1 MLDARIV
8 SANRECKCHDSD
20 DFPPVCEFLL
30 SLIYP
35 GLCYRNSICDRL
47 ALRVWI
53 DILTP
58 KHALFFEP
66 LYRDLVRD
74 GDELLLTTR
83 TYREAQQAL
92 ALKRLRFHVVGE
104 HGGATR
110 YGKLL
115 ASGQRVVKLAQ
126 LIEGWR
132 PDTAVSF
139 SSPEAARVA
148 FGLGVPHVAVND
160 SPHSWLVARLSI
172 PLSRYVC
179 SPWIIRRKVWLSFGA
194 WPDGIVA
201 YRALDAAAWLKRFKP
216 NPAVLR
222 QLSLKRDKP
231 IIVLRTEESFAS
243 YLEGKASDSAPVI
256 GPVTEELLKQK
267 LDAQIV
273 ISTRYGRQAPVLRQ
287 KFGNKVRVV
296 DHMIDATSLLYYA
309 SVFIGSGGTMTIEA
323 ALLGR
328 PAISN
333 FPGEKPLYIKY
344 LERKGLVK
352 TIRSPRE
359 IALRVTRILASGEEL
374 EGQEKRGTRLLREME
389 DPVKVI
395 AGVVRKAWKKTQ
407 S

>member
-1 MLDARIV
+1 M
-8 SANRECKCHDSD
+8 K
-20 DFPPVCEFLL
+20 
-30 SLIYP
+30 
-35 GLCYRNSICDRL
+35 
-47 ALRVWI
+47 VWI
-53 DILTP
+53 DVLTP

-66 LYRDLVRD
+66 LYRDLARD
-74 GDELLLTTR
+74 GHELLLTSR

-115 ASGQRVVKLAQ
+115 ASAHRVMKLAE
-126 LIEGWR
+126 LIESWR

-148 FGLGVPHVAVND
+148 FGLGVPHIAVND

-216 NPAVLR
+216 NPAVLK
-222 QLSLKRDKP
+222 QLSLKKDKP

-256 GPVTEELLKQK
+256 GPVTEEILRLK

-287 KFGNKVRVV
+287 KFGDKIRVV
-296 DHMIDATSLLYYA
+296 DHIIDATSLLYY
-309 SVFIGSGGTMTIEA
+309 STIFIGSGGTMTVEA

-333 FPGEKPLYIKY
+333 FPGEKPLYIEY

-359 IALRVTRILASGEEL
+359 IALRVARTLGSEEEL
-374 EGQEKRGTRLLREME
+374 EAQEKRGAKLLRQME
-389 DPVKVI
+389 DPIKVI
-395 AGVVRKAWKKTQ
+395 SRVVRKTWKK
-407 S
+407 SEN

>member
-1 MLDARIV
+1 VNSFYLLFT
-8 SANRECKCHDSD
+8 HDC
-20 DFPPVCEFLL
+20 VTEFDLGFA
-30 SLIYP
+30 
-35 GLCYRNSICDRL
+35 GLK
-47 ALRVWI
+47 VWI
-53 DILTP
+53 DVLTP

-74 GDELLLTTR
+74 GHELLLTTR
-83 TYREAQQAL
+83 TYREAVEAL
-92 ALKRLRFHVVGE
+92 RLKQLRFRIVGE
-104 HGGATR
+104 HGGGSR

-115 ASGQRVVKLAQ
+115 ASGVRVVKLAR
-126 LIEGWR
+126 LIESWR

-194 WPDGIVA
+194 WPDGIVT
-201 YRALDAAAWLKRFKP
+201 YKALDAAAWLKRYNP
-216 NPAVLR
+216 NPAVLK

-256 GPVTEELLKQK
+256 GPVTEEILRRK
-267 LDAQIV
+267 LDAQVV

-287 KFGNKVRVV
+287 KFGDRVHVV
-296 DHMIDATSLLYYA
+296 DHIVDATSLLYY
-309 SVFIGSGGTMTIEA
+309 STIFIGSGGTMTVEA

-352 TIRSPRE
+352 TIQSPRE
-359 IALRVTRILASGEEL
+359 IALRVARTLASEQEREE
-374 EGQEKRGTRLLREME
+374 QEKRGTKLLRQME
-389 DPVKVI
+389 DPIKVI
-395 AGVVRKAWKKTQ
+395 SRVVRKTWRKNEK
-407 S
+407 

>member
-1 MLDARIV
+1 M
-8 SANRECKCHDSD
+8 
-20 DFPPVCEFLL
+20 
-30 SLIYP
+30 
-35 GLCYRNSICDRL
+35 
-47 ALRVWI
+47 RVWI

-66 LYRDLVRD
+66 LYRDLTRD
-74 GDELLLTTR
+74 GHELLLTTR
-83 TYREAQQAL
+83 TYREAVEAL
-92 ALKRLRFHVVGE
+92 RLKQLRFHIVGE
-104 HGGATR
+104 HGGGSR

-115 ASGQRVVKLAQ
+115 ASGRRVVKLAQ
-126 LIEGWR
+126 LIESWR

-179 SPWIIRRKVWLSFGA
+179 SPWIIRRRVWLSFGA
-194 WPDGIVA
+194 RPDGIVA
-201 YRALDAAAWLKRFKP
+201 YRALDAAAWLKRYKP
-216 NPAVLR
+216 NPVVLR

-243 YLEGKASDSAPVI
+243 YLEGRASDSAPVI
-256 GPVTEELLKQK
+256 GPVTEEILRRK

-287 KFGNKVRVV
+287 KFGDRVRVV
-296 DHMIDATSLLYYA
+296 DHIIDATSLLYY
-309 SVFIGSGGTMTIEA
+309 STIFIGSGGTMTVEA

-344 LERKGLVK
+344 LESKGLVK
-352 TIRSPRE
+352 TIQSPRE
-359 IALRVTRILASGEEL
+359 IALRVARTLGSEE
-374 EGQEKRGTRLLREME
+374 EREEQKKRGAKLLRQME
-389 DPVKVI
+389 DPIQVI
-395 AGVVRKAWKKTQ
+395 SRVVRKTWRKPKK
-407 S
+407 